1 MKDMAWLCDSLFLA
15 CILSNGSAAL
25 LSRLGEPVAIVTHGC
40 SVDMGPAYFLPL
52 HPLITVQ

>member
-1 MKDMAWLCDSLFLA
+1 MAWLPDDLFLA
-15 CILSNGSAAL
+15 VILANGSAAL
-25 LSRLGEPVAIVTHGC
+25 LTRLGEPIAIATHGH